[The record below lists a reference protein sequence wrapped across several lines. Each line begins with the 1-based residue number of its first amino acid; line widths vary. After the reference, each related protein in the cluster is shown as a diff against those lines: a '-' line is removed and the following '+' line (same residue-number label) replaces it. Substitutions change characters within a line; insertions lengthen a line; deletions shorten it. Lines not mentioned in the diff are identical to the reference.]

1 MAPLSFLEAGCPSCR
16 PTNSVK
22 ALKAKSTEASTR
34 KVKQI
39 WILLKQ
45 ETASGSGTSW
55 AICKS
60 ASRSRQITM
69 PASHPSF
76 LQTGCPSCHPTNSV
90 KATKLNA
97 VFCRSFQNSLH
108 FATNNCMENVQHYWH
123 KLCIIHCSPIP
134 SFQKICGFRGLKTLQ
149 ILTGCAHDIRYNK

>member
-1 MAPLSFLEAGCPSCR
+1 MAPLSFLQAGCPSCR

-76 LQTGCPSCHPTNSV
+76 FTDRMPFLPPNQQCHSDQTEC
-90 KATKLNA
+90 
-97 VFCRSFQNSLH
+97 SFLPQLPK
-108 FATNNCMENVQHYWH
+108 FFT
-123 KLCIIHCSPIP
+123 LCYQQLYGECSALLAQIVYH
-134 SFQKICGFRGLKTLQ
+134 TLQ
-149 ILTGCAHDIRYNK
+149 PYSIFPKDLSLL